1 MSSLLRSSQTQGEK
15 KMKVDTGIAS
25 KPSGVRILKMG
36 DLVTINRH
44 NPDDLCVVVGFENL
58 DVDVISL
65 KASSPYSVSYLDLN
79 LFEGTAKISND
90 L

>member
-1 MSSLLRSSQTQGEK
+1 
-15 KMKVDTGIAS
+15 MKVNTGIAS
-25 KPSGVRILKMG
+25 KPSDARILKMG
-36 DLVTINRH
+36 DLVTINIW

-58 DVDVISL
+58 DVNVISL
-65 KASSPYSVSYLDLN
+65 KASSPYSVFYLDLN

>member
-1 MSSLLRSSQTQGEK
+1 
-15 KMKVDTGIAS
+15 MKVDTGIAS
-25 KPSGVRILKMG
+25 KPSDVRILKMG

-44 NPDDLCVVVGFENL
+44 NPEDLCVVVGFENL

-65 KASSPYSVSYLDLN
+65 KDGLPYTVYRLDLN

>member
-1 MSSLLRSSQTQGEK
+1 
-15 KMKVDTGIAS
+15 MKVDTGIAS
-25 KPSGVRILKMG
+25 KPGGVRILKMG

>member
-1 MSSLLRSSQTQGEK
+1 
-15 KMKVDTGIAS
+15 MKVNTGIAS
-25 KPSGVRILKMG
+25 KPSDARILKMG
-36 DLVTINRH
+36 DLVTIDRH

-58 DVDVISL
+58 DVNVISL
-65 KASSPYSVSYLDLN
+65 KASSPYSVFYLDLN

>member
-1 MSSLLRSSQTQGEK
+1 
-15 KMKVDTGIAS
+15 MKVDTGIAS
-25 KPSGVRILKMG
+25 KPSDARFLKMG
-36 DLVTINRH
+36 DLVTINIW

-58 DVDVISL
+58 DVNVISL
-65 KASSPYSVSYLDLN
+65 KDGLPYTVYRLDLN